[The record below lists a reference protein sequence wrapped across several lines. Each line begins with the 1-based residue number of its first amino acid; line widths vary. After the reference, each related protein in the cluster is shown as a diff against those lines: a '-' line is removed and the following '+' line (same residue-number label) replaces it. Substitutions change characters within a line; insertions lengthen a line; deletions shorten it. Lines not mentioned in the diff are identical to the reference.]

1 MDPSLRPRAEDALR
15 PVPPGA
21 LAAPAVH
28 WTAPLAT
35 PWLGSGELHV
45 WRIDLDAT
53 EADDDPA
60 LDAPERARAA
70 RFAFPRDRR
79 RYVAAHTA
87 LRRILAGYVGAPPAA
102 LPLRASDTGKPL
114 LALPG
119 APAFNLS
126 HAGGLA
132 LLAVGHV
139 RALGIDVEA
148 VRPLPDADLLARRC
162 FTPAECVMIAA
173 TAPQQRALA
182 VMTCWTRK
190 EALLKATGD
199 GLGRDPAGI
208 HVGADAVPRHVAVP
222 RNGDAAPWSIAL
234 RTFRPAPGHIAAYGV
249 ALGDAPASGDDPPV
263 THWYTDVAAS

>member
-1 MDPSLRPRAEDALR
+1 MDPLLRAGFREA
-15 PVPPGA
+15 PPPAPLGA

-28 WTAPLAT
+28 WTAPLAA
-35 PWLGSGELHV
+35 PWLGRDELHV
-45 WRIDLDAT
+45 WRIDLDAA
-53 EADDDPA
+53 EADDHPA
-60 LDAPERARAA
+60 LDAHERARAA

-79 RYVAAHTA
+79 RYVAAHAA
-87 LRRILAGYVGAPPAA
+87 LRRILGRYVGVAA
-102 LPLRASDTGKPL
+102 ATLPLYASGTGKPM
-114 LALPG
+114 LALAD

-148 VRPLPDADLLARRC
+148 VRPLPDAELLARRC
-162 FTPAECVMIAA
+162 FTPAECVAIAA
-173 TAPQQRALA
+173 TAPQRRALA

-208 HVGADAVPRHVAVP
+208 HVGADAGPRRVAVP
-222 RNGDAAPWSIAL
+222 AGGHTPPWSVAL
-234 RTFRPAPGHIAAYGV
+234 HTFRPAPGHVAAYGI